1 MRWLAGVAAIIAAVV
16 DTLYVGILISQ
27 NRQGPHDPLGLTV
40 IFVATFI
47 AVLAVSAALV
57 ALGPAITLR
66 PALLGLSAVGLLAMG
81 YIAIF
86 SIGLPL
92 VLAGGL
98 AFVALLISLRASPQ
112 PAGILKAGGGAL
124 LALAIFVG
132 GFEATIRAITC
143 PATGVETGSGS
154 GIVSGP
160 YHYTCVNGKLTVY
173 PGACNTGGGSYDA
186 NGNVTSVTT
195 C

>member
-1 MRWLAGVAAIIAAVV
+1 MRWLAGVAAIIAAAV
-16 DTLYVGILISQ
+16 DILYVGIVINQS
-27 NRQGPHDPLGLTV
+27 RQGPHDPLGSTV

-47 AVLAVSAALV
+47 AVLAATAAVAALRSATV
-57 ALGPAITLR
+57 WR
-66 PALLGLSAVGLLAMG
+66 PALLGLSAIGLLAIG
-81 YIAIF
+81 VIAIF

-92 VLAGGL
+92 IVAGGL
-98 AFVALLISLRASPQ
+98 ALVALLASLRESRQ
-112 PAGILKAGGGAL
+112 PAGILKAGAGAL

-132 GFEATIRAITC
+132 GLEATVRAIAC

-154 GIVSGP
+154 GLVSGP
-160 YHYTCVNGKLTVY
+160 YHYTCVNGKLTIF
-173 PGACNTGGGSYDA
+173 PGACNSGGASYDA